1 MSAHK
6 ANISW
11 VNHNPDFS
19 YDTYDRTHTWSFE
32 GGINI
37 KASSAP
43 LYFGNAAFVDPEEA
57 LVASLSSCHMLTFLA
72 IAAKKRLHVLSYE
85 DEAEGYLEK
94 NERGKLAVTRVVLR
108 PKVVFKE
115 GVEVEKE
122 VLDRLHHRA
131 HEECFIANS
140 VLTEIT
146 VEAVLQELDI

>member
-1 MSAHK
+1 MSSHK

-11 VNHNPDFS
+11 VNNHSDFS
-19 YDTYDRTHTWSFE
+19 YDTYDRTHEWAFE
-32 GGINI
+32 GGI
-37 KASSAP
+37 KVQASSAP
-43 LYFGNAAFVDPEEA
+43 AYLGRAEFVDPEEA

-72 IAAKKRLHVLSYE
+72 IAARKRLHVVSYH

-94 NERGKLAVTRVVLR
+94 NAKGKLAVTRVILR

-115 GVEVEKE
+115 GVQVDKE

-146 VEAVLQELDI
+146 VEAVMHELDI